1 MSRFL
6 VFDSYGQDADFGV
19 EVNLQV
25 TDFQATADTRV
36 SWEEPAQ
43 IEVGQNSINKCR
55 RFKANRG
62 HSTEEHHFY
71 GGVNVNSTCTTNYS
85 WSNILNAK

>member
-6 VFDSYGQDADFGV
+6 VFDSYGQDVDFGV
-19 EVNLQV
+19 EANLQV
-25 TDFQATADTRV
+25 TDFQATADTRA
-36 SWEEPAQ
+36 SQKEPVR

-55 RFKANRG
+55 RFNANRG
-62 HSTEEHHFY
+62 HSTEEHQFY
-71 GGVNVNSTCTTNYS
+71 GCVKISSTCTTNYS